1 MAIFP
6 EVNCFYIDKSTTFS
20 SQSAT
25 IGLHSAVASFSLF
38 GWLTKSYLIVN
49 YLTMAVFDRN
59 LCLDFE

>member
-1 MAIFP
+1 MPIFH
-6 EVNCFYIDKSTTFS
+6 EVNCSYIDKSTTFS

-49 YLTMAVFDRN
+49 YLTMAVFDSN
-59 LCLDFE
+59 LCPEFE